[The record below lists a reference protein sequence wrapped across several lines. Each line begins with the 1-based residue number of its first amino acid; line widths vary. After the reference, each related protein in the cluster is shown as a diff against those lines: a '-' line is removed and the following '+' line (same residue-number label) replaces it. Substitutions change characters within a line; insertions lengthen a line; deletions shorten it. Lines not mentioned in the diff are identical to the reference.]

1 MDALVC
7 STCVI
12 PYAGRLPAQWV
23 KASLAAWLAAGVR
36 KLVLI
41 GPASSDRLPE
51 GEIKIVRIPVG
62 QPFNGESW
70 REALM
75 EVSTP
80 VVFCING
87 DAGVLASPGGL
98 RRMAAVVTDVG
109 ASMLYGHYREQ
120 TAEGMVEHPT
130 IDYQLGSLR
139 DGFDFGPVVAFN
151 TAAIRE
157 AEKRWGPL
165 ADTTCGALYDLRL
178 RLSAISL
185 PVRLPEVLYTCRP
198 EERTAGQQHFD
209 YVDPRNREAQL
220 ELEAIVTAHLA
231 RIGAKLEPRFEHPS
245 ANGQRFPVEAS
256 VVIPVRNREK
266 TIADAVHSALQQKA
280 PFDYNVIVVDN
291 HSTDGTTA
299 VLRQLAAREPR
310 LVHLIPEATDLLI
323 GGCWSLAASSEA
335 CGRVAVQL
343 DSDDLYSSPD
353 TLRLIVEKIDE
364 GPYAMVVGSYKVVN
378 FNLEDL
384 PPGLIDHRE
393 WTRDNG
399 RNNLLRVNGLGA
411 PRAFLTERLRAHP
424 FPNVSYGED
433 YYMGLRLSRHYDIGR
448 IYESL
453 YLCRRWEGNTDSNL
467 PLAARN
473 AHDTYKDRLRTLEV
487 LARQQANLD
496 RGAAR

>member
-1 MDALVC
+1 MPV
-7 STCVI
+7 
-12 PYAGRLPAQWV
+12 QWV
-23 KASLAAWLAAGVR
+23 KASLPAWRAAGVH
-36 KLVLI
+36 KVVFI
-41 GPASSDRLPE
+41 GPAGSERLPE
-51 GEIKIVRIPVG
+51 TDIKLVRISVG
-62 QPFNGESW
+62 QVFNGESW

-80 VVFCING
+80 IVFCING
-87 DAGVLASPGGL
+87 DAGVVASVSGL
-98 RRMAAVVTDVG
+98 RRLAAVLTDIG
-109 ASMLYGHYREQ
+109 ASMVYSHYREQ

-139 DGFDFGPVVAFN
+139 DGFDFGPVMAFS
-151 TAAIRE
+151 TDAIRE

-185 PVRLPEVLYTCRP
+185 PVRLPEALYVCLP

-209 YVDPRNREAQL
+209 YVDPRNRTAQL
-220 ELEAIVTAHLA
+220 EMEQIVTAHLA
-231 RIGAKLEPRFEHPS
+231 RIGAKLEPPFDRPPAGTAS
-245 ANGQRFPVEAS
+245 FPVEAS

-280 PFDYNVIVVDN
+280 PFEFNVIVVDN
-291 HSTDGTTA
+291 HSTDGTTT
-299 VLRQLAAREPR
+299 VLRQLAAQESR
-310 LVHLIPEATDLLI
+310 LVHLIPEATDLMI
-323 GGCWSLAASSEA
+323 GGCWSLAAASEA

-353 TLRLIVEKIDE
+353 TLRQIVEKMGA

-384 PPGLIDHRE
+384 PPGVIDHRE

-411 PRAFLTERLRAHP
+411 PRAFLTDLLRAHP

-433 YYMGLRLSRHYDIGR
+433 YYMGMRLSRHYEIGR
-448 IYESL
+448 IYDSL
-453 YLCRRWEGNTDSNL
+453 YLCRRWEGNTDANL

-487 LARQQANLD
+487 IARQRVNLG
-496 RGAAR
+496 REAAQ